1 MKKVFSKHAN
11 LVTGIKRNERL
22 KNYCNIKR
30 ASTVKDVN
38 LPSSST
44 PFKNAPMAPR
54 YPSCLRNSACWL
66 PLKDDTHMN
75 EQRTIFS
82 II

>member
-1 MKKVFSKHAN
+1 MNRVFNKHAN

-22 KNYCNIKR
+22 KNYINDKR
-30 ASTVKDVN
+30 RSTVKDVN

-66 PLKDDTHMN
+66 PLKDHTYGN
-75 EQRTIFS
+75 EQITSFS